1 MATLANQIHDATQAL
16 SGVTETPR
24 LDAEILAGHAL
35 GLSRSELLTCLG
47 RVTPI
52 PGFHDLVERRKTS
65 EPIAYILGE
74 WEFFSLDFE
83 VGPPVLVPR
92 PETEHL
98 VEVILE
104 RFGEAEAQLLE
115 IGTGTGCVSVAIAI
129 GAPKAHIVA
138 TDVSEAYV
146 ALAQRNAL
154 RHGVGD
160 RIAFRCG
167 SFFDALDPEDGP
179 FDAIFSNP
187 PYVEDGAWDQLPAVI
202 HDYEDSHALLAG
214 PEGLDALSAIV
225 QAAPLHLRPSGLLA
239 LEIGMGQYEAV
250 RGLLVQARFYDVQ
263 CQKDL
268 AGIDRI
274 IYARVQA

>member
-24 LDAEILAGHAL
+24 LDAELLAGHAL
-35 GLSRSELLTCLG
+35 GLSRSELLTRLSSLL
-47 RVTPI
+47 PI
-52 PGFHDLVERRKTS
+52 PGFQDLVDRRKTS

-74 WEFFSLDFE
+74 WEFFSLSFE

-104 RFGEAEAQLLE
+104 RYGDTEARLLE
-115 IGTGTGCVSVAIAI
+115 IGTGTGCVSVAVAR
-129 GAPKAHIVA
+129 GAPKVHLVA
-138 TDVSEAYV
+138 TDISEAYV
-146 ALAQRNAL
+146 ALARRNAL
-154 RHGVGD
+154 RHGVAD
-160 RIAFRCG
+160 RIAFRSG
-167 SFFDALDPEDGP
+167 SFFEALDPEDGP

-187 PYVEDGAWDQLPAVI
+187 PYVEEGAWDHLPPVI
-202 HDYEDSHALLAG
+202 RDFEDSRALLAG
-214 PEGLDALSAIV
+214 PEGLDAIGAIV
-225 QAAPLHLRPSGLLA
+225 QGAQGHLRPSGLLA
-239 LEIGMGQYEAV
+239 LELGMGQYDAV
-250 RGLLVQARFYDVQ
+250 RGLLVQAHFSLIQ

-274 IYARVQA
+274 VYARAQG